1 VAAAE
6 IRDWR
11 DEDAEPAATLLR
23 EVAPYWLVTPA
34 MLRFEAHVL
43 PPRARR
49 RLWVAEADGELVAYA
64 DANMRWT
71 SVERDRGEIWVAV
84 APDVRRHGIGRA
96 LYERAEKHLGAN
108 VLDTEA
114 ADDDGVSFAEALGFR
129 VTGLERYSEL
139 DPQTA
144 ELPEDEP
151 PSGVAVVPL
160 GEFLDRPRELHA
172 VYAEAELDMPSDFE
186 RERLDYDEWVAE
198 TLENPLLDAE
208 LSRVVLDD
216 GRPVSFALVTADREG
231 RRAEHEL
238 TGTLRSHRGRG
249 LARLAKVAAIR
260 ACKQAGIERLL
271 TSNEGTNA
279 AMLAINERLGYR
291 PTIVATRLEKRLRRE

>member
-1 VAAAE
+1 MAAAE

-11 DEDAEPAATLLR
+11 DEDAEAIAGLLR

-43 PPRARR
+43 PARARR

-71 SVERDRGEIWVAV
+71 AVERDRGEIWVAV
-84 APDVRRHGIGRA
+84 APAARRRGLGRA
-96 LYERAEKHLGAN
+96 LYDRAEEHLGAS
-108 VLDTEA
+108 VVDTETV
-114 ADDDGVSFAEALGFR
+114 DVDGVRFAERLGFR
-129 VTGLERYSEL
+129 VTGHERYSEV
-139 DPQTA
+139 DPQSA
-144 ELPEDEP
+144 EPGEEEP
-151 PSGVAVVPL
+151 PPGASVVPL
-160 GEFLDRPRELHA
+160 GELLDRPRELHA
-172 VYAEAELDMPSDFE
+172 VYAEAELDMPADFE
-186 RERLDYDEWVAE
+186 RERLDYDEWLAE
-198 TLENPLLDAE
+198 TLGNPLLDPE
-208 LSRVVLDD
+208 LSRVVLED

-260 ACKQAGIERLL
+260 ACKEAGIERLL
-271 TSNEGTNA
+271 TSNDATNA
-279 AMLAINERLGYR
+279 AMLAINDRLGYR
-291 PTIVATRLEKRLRRE
+291 PTIVATRLEKRLRPE